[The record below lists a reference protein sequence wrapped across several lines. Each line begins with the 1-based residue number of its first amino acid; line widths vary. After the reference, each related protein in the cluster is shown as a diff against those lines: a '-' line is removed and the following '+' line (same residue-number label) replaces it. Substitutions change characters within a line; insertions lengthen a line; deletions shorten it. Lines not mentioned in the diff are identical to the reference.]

1 MTRPVVLKIASRVV
15 MTALILA
22 LALAALTVLAIAG
35 YIAALTFRSLPD
47 RRPQSRLRA
56 RTREVE
62 R

>member
-1 MTRPVVLKIASRVV
+1 MTRPAVLKVASRVV

-35 YIAALTFRSLPD
+35 IAALTFRSLPD